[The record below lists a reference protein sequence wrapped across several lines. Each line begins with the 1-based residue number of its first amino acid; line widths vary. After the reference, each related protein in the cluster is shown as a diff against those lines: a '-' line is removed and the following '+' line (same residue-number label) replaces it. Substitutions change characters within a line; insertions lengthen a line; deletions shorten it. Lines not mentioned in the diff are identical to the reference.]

1 MRLLK
6 YVGMLV
12 IAVLLIWGALQADY
26 FNEKRLHRKYIAKI
40 DLLIDSLDVVYE
52 KMERVSSKTEAA
64 IYTERSYRLA
74 RTGIMAINILENNPM
89 GGSDPESE

>member
-6 YVGMLV
+6 YVGGLLV
-12 IAVLLIWGALQADY
+12 VMLLIWGALQADY

-40 DLLIDSLDVVYE
+40 DLLIDSLDVAYE
-52 KMERVSSKTEAA
+52 KLEKASSITEAA
-64 IYTERSYRLA
+64 IYAERSYRLA
-74 RTGIMAINILENNPM
+74 RTGIMAIKNLENNPM